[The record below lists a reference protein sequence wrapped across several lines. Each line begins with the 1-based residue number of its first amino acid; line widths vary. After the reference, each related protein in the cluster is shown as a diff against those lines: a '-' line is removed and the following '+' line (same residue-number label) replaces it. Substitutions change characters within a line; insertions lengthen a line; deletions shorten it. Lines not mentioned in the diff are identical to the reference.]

1 MHIFASISDHLKNS
15 EIESLAYAKIM
26 AVHFFIIGKL
36 STIISTAVNV
46 PARRLSKHSI
56 RNLLAIIGKLGSAG
70 NKSYKKKRIMCSR
83 DYCKKNGDGE
93 GID

>member
-1 MHIFASISDHLKNS
+1 
-15 EIESLAYAKIM
+15 M

-36 STIISTAVNV
+36 STIVSTAVNV

-56 RNLLAIIGKLGSAG
+56 RDLLAIIGKLGSAG

-83 DYCKKNGDGE
+83 DNCKNKMAMVRELTKLIFSLLGKLF
-93 GID
+93 IL